1 MKSFICPLVF
11 RARVYM
17 QVLDLAVAE
26 ESARR
31 GISPMLDIEGAGEIR
46 AQHERTARDS
56 APRSTR

>member
-1 MKSFICPLVF
+1 
-11 RARVYM
+11 M

-31 GISPMLDIEGAGEIR
+31 GISPMLDIEGAGEIHP
-46 AQHERTARDS
+46 QHERTARDS